1 MIVQT
6 SLIRGIYG
14 LSQLLCYGVLLYL
27 YIKAKHNTEPGV
39 VTVKEVLG
47 YGETGDRDEKITVAE
62 HDQRMVVKDIQRVRR
77 ERESD
82 EKRWWLVIIL
92 DGKGALSD
100 L

>member
-1 MIVQT
+1 M
-6 SLIRGIYG
+6 
-14 LSQLLCYGVLLYL
+14 
-27 YIKAKHNTEPGV
+27 
-39 VTVKEVLG
+39 TVKEVLG
-47 YGETGDRDEKITVAE
+47 YGETGDRDVKITVAE

-92 DGKGALSD
+92 DGKSALFD